1 MNSVKLVAVFAENK
15 PGQTSRITGILA
27 NANINLR
34 CATLASIGEFGVI
47 KLLVSE
53 PELAC
58 QALKH
63 GGVAAAL
70 VDALAVEVPDKAGA
84 LHAIA
89 DCLAKNGINLDNLSG
104 FVVNNR
110 AILILEVQNVAPA
123 VDALKKQKLH
133 VLTREE
139 TLSL

>member
-1 MNSVKLVAVFAENK
+1 MNAIKLVAVFAENK
-15 PGQTSRITGILA
+15 PGQTSHVTGILA
-27 NANINLR
+27 NAHINIR
-34 CATLASIGEFGVI
+34 CATLASIGAFGVI
-47 KLLVSE
+47 KLLVTE

-63 GGVAAAL
+63 GGVAATL
-70 VDALAVEVPDKAGA
+70 VDALAVEVPDKPGA

-89 DCLAKNGINLDNLSG
+89 DCLAKKGINLENLSG

-110 AILILEVQNVAPA
+110 AVLVLELQNVLLAA
-123 VDALKKQKLH
+123 DVLQKQGLH

-139 TLSL
+139 TLAL

>member
-15 PGQTSRITGILA
+15 PGQTSRVTGILA
-27 NANINLR
+27 NAHINIR
-34 CATLASIGEFGVI
+34 CATLASIGTFGVI

-63 GGVAAAL
+63 GGVPATL
-70 VDALAVEVPDKAGA
+70 VDAIAVEVPDKPGA
-84 LHAIA
+84 LHAVA
-89 DCLAKNGINLDNLSG
+89 DCLAKNGVNLDNLSG

-110 AILILEVQNVAPA
+110 AILVLEVQNA
-123 VDALKKQKLH
+123 ALAAEALQKQSLH

-139 TLSL
+139 MLAL

>member
-1 MNSVKLVAVFAENK
+1 MNSIKLVAVFAENK

-27 NANINLR
+27 NAHINLR

-63 GGVAAAL
+63 GGIATTL
-70 VDALAVEVPDKAGA
+70 VDALAVDVPDKAGA
-84 LHAIA
+84 LHAIV

-110 AILILEVQNVAPA
+110 AVLILEVQNVVTAI
-123 VDALKKQKLH
+123 DALKKEGLH

-139 TLSL
+139 TLAL